1 MNLGRTMTRAAADP
15 VAEAAELAFPPPGDA
30 ALLYVGEVM
39 HARLKPAGHRFTYS
53 VFCLLIDVDR
63 LAEAGRTCGLFSVGR
78 RNLVSFHETDHGMT
92 ESDGSLRG
100 HVDRL
105 LAPAGLDLSGG
116 RVLLLCYPRV
126 LGFVLN
132 PISVY
137 FAYDRQGQ
145 LAAAIYE
152 VRNTFGQMHS
162 YVCKVEDG
170 QLSEAGLRQER
181 DKLFYVSP
189 FMDMAMRY
197 RFRIRP
203 PGEDVALR
211 ILETDDEGPIL
222 SAAFVGRRH
231 PLTSWQVLKS
241 CVKIPLMTVKV
252 VAGIH
257 WEALKLWLKG
267 VKLVTRPE
275 PPELASYRD
284 PPNAANRTVTHPA
297 SRLD

>member
-1 MNLGRTMTRAAADP
+1 MTRTATASI
-15 VAEAAELAFPPPGDA
+15 AEPAKPAFPPPSDA

-39 HARLKPAGHRFTYS
+39 HARLKPAGHRFTYG

-63 LAEAGRTCGLFSVGR
+63 LAEAGRACGMFSVGR
-78 RNLVSFHETDHGMT
+78 RNLVSFREADHGMT
-92 ESDGSLRG
+92 ETDGSLRR

-105 LAPAGLDLSGG
+105 LAPTGLNLRGG

-126 LGFVLN
+126 LGFVFN

-137 FAYDRQGQ
+137 FAYDRYEQ
-145 LAAAIYE
+145 LAAVIYE

-181 DKLFYVSP
+181 NKLFYVSP
-189 FMDMAMRY
+189 FMGMAMRY

-211 ILETDDEGPIL
+211 ILETDEEGPIL
-222 SAAFVGRRH
+222 SAAFVGRRR

-284 PPNAANRTVTHPA
+284 PPNAAARTVTHPA